1 MESDDDLA
9 SERAHLYFVRIIETR
24 AAVGLFVSSWGGLEL
39 LLPCSIDVR
48 LCEAAR
54 LEVAAVVLFPDAP
67 RFRDQA
73 AAEGY
78 AHRCTLTEGLAQALF
93 DDDGRE
99 WGTPLEFEPLY
110 RPLDIDA
117 MIADWSD
124 ADLHTQ
130 WSEYEGFRS
139 PSGDDGALC
148 PTGLAIQAEMRR
160 RGLPLG

>member
-1 MESDDDLA
+1 MESDHDLA

-39 LLPCSIDVR
+39 LVPRAIDFR

-54 LEVAAVVLFPDAP
+54 IDVSAGVLFPDAP
-67 RFRDQA
+67 RFGDQA
-73 AAEGY
+73 VAEGY
-78 AHRCTLTEGLAQALF
+78 AHRCTLTDGLAQALF

-99 WGTPLEFEPLY
+99 WGTPLVFEPLY
-110 RPLDIDA
+110 RPFDIDA

-124 ADLHTQ
+124 AELRAQ
-130 WSEYEGFRS
+130 WSEHEGFRS
-139 PSGDDGALC
+139 PSGGDGALC
-148 PTGLAIQAEMRR
+148 LTGLAIQAEMLR